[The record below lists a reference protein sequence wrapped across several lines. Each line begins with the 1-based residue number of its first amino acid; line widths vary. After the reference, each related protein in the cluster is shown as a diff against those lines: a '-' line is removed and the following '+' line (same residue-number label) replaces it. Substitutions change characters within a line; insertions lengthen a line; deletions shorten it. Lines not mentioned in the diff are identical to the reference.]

1 MISALFLFLLVT
13 RDRRFPLRQRPDSV
27 ARIGCRVYAQSTAW
41 FGERHIHVLGP
52 VLGEPDVR
60 EFLRPENL
68 PGSHGLG
75 NSVAKGSA
83 HFHATNDFGHRGRRG
98 TSWQDRTIL
107 PDCPAPPRAAIRLAR
122 RRNRPATQPL

>member
-27 ARIGCRVYAQSTAW
+27 ARIGCRVYAQSTAR

-60 EFLRPENL
+60 EFLRPEIF
-68 PGSHGLG
+68 P
-75 NSVAKGSA
+75 VVMDW
-83 HFHATNDFGHRGRRG
+83 ATASRRG
-98 TSWQDRTIL
+98 
-107 PDCPAPPRAAIRLAR
+107 APIS
-122 RRNRPATQPL
+122 TQPTTSVTVAVVVQAGKTVLCFRIALLRQGPQLG